1 MYKKILVAIAF
12 FAIVFGV
19 FGMVDTVSADA
30 GPHWKADRPSP
41 ATDTLDGNYFQVIN
55 LTMDTSPLATGK
67 LAGCNDT
74 EFGPWQIHA
83 VEADVA
89 TTTQYVRLRLEAE
102 GFLSDNVGALAAGI
116 YTTDLMGVPDF
127 GNWVACGKIDTEGVL
142 ELVGEIPAGHGYG
155 LVISSVGSFV
165 PVEGWWEYIRTWV
178 VVSDYESGGLILNT
192 LGDCGNPLDRSFQV
206 STQDPT
212 ADPTAGDFTSS
223 WTYAPIPG
231 SNWQWFLDAPAGVY
245 NLGVQDLGDAGHPD
259 EPFVAYYEDIA
270 IPGPGY
276 EMMIMPCEDA
286 TKVVTASVD
295 CAAQIEGADVFL
307 NISEGDGFLWDD
319 LTPGQLAAGT
329 YDGELSF
336 SITPWMYWD
345 LAIVKD
351 DDPMN
356 YFLVAQSFNAIDREI
371 TFDLCT
377 DGVDWIAPTEDE
389 DWDSAQGIF
398 VPPGNLDFQVFQ
410 LLGDV
415 FADGYKSENVVL
427 KVDPGCC
434 GDNEPIEFVQMWLDN
449 YDADCP
455 VCPDC
460 KDCDRAT
467 GAYEIPVDAPCC
479 PEGYL
484 CDVDRTG
491 KWWYKFIPTVVAQD
505 WGEDVLFGVGG
516 LPLAG
521 EVPDYTPIFG
531 DGPFYMDP
539 AGVSKLEYKASELA
553 ASGEVMHER
562 GLWYDDFGN
571 VIFDVEEW
579 AWTEKQGWV
588 LVDDIAPMYAL
599 QTTEQFLIDEHEFTV
614 LANDW
619 ETTPFGPVTAIG
631 RYTYAWWLEHGYLGD
646 IFGHESDMVETCC
659 ECNDWDVCDNPCPF
673 LEVPHYFDLYEDIYA
688 ISPDDVRMSGHW
700 AWSWVMA
707 MYEKGL
713 TTGVS
718 EFMYAPQDDV
728 TRAEMAVFLARIMED
743 LGMAPLGVTTQFVD
757 VPAGYWAYD
766 EILLLKDYNVVAGYP
781 GDGFMPEKT
790 IKRDEMSKMLELAFN
805 AIKIYSGADFY
816 WDENLT
822 VDPTGEIFADVG
834 ASYWAVQYIEELYFD
849 GLTDGCGYD
858 DENLYFCPDDL
869 VTRAQM
875 AKFVVTALQTEA
887 ETQGFW
893 PVLAPEK

>member
-116 YTTDLMGVPDF
+116 YTTDLNGVPDF

-206 STQDPT
+206 STQDPN
-212 ADPTAGDFTSS
+212 AVEGVDFTSS

-231 SNWQWFLDAPAGVY
+231 SMWQYFLDAPAGVY
-245 NLGVQDLGDAGHPD
+245 NLGVQDLGDAGHPE
-259 EPFVAYYEDIA
+259 EPFVAYYEDIP

-276 EMMIMPCEDA
+276 QMMLLPCLDA

-319 LTPGQLAAGT
+319 LTPGVLAAGT

-345 LAIVKD
+345 LAIVED

-371 TFDLCT
+371 TFDLCK
-377 DGVDWIAPTEDE
+377 DGVDWIQPIEDE
-389 DWDSAQGIF
+389 DWDSAKGLF
-398 VPPGNLDFQVFQ
+398 VPPGNLDEQWFD
-410 LLGDV
+410 LLDPG
-415 FADGYKSENVVL
+415 FETTEEILAKKNLGYGGENVVL

-434 GDNEPIEFVQMWLDN
+434 GDNVPIEFTKMWLDH
-449 YDADCP
+449 ALFDCP

-460 KDCDRAT
+460 VPVDQAS
-467 GAYEIPVDAPCC
+467 GGYEIPVTPPVC
-479 PEGYL
+479 P
-484 CDVDRTG
+484 VS
-491 KWWYKFIPTVVAQD
+491 
-505 WGEDVLFGVGG
+505 
-516 LPLAG
+516 
-521 EVPDYTPIFG
+521 YTHLR
-531 DGPFYMDP
+531 
-539 AGVSKLEYKASELA
+539 A
-553 ASGEVMHER
+553 HE
-562 GLWYDDFGN
+562 
-571 VIFDVEEW
+571 
-579 AWTEKQGWV
+579 T
-588 LVDDIAPMYAL
+588 
-599 QTTEQFLIDEHEFTV
+599 
-614 LANDW
+614 
-619 ETTPFGPVTAIG
+619 
-631 RYTYAWWLEHGYLGD
+631 
-646 IFGHESDMVETCC
+646 
-659 ECNDWDVCDNPCPF
+659 
-673 LEVPHYFDLYEDIYA
+673 
-688 ISPDDVRMSGHW
+688 
-700 AWSWVMA
+700 
-707 MYEKGL
+707 
-713 TTGVS
+713 
-718 EFMYAPQDDV
+718 
-728 TRAEMAVFLARIMED
+728 
-743 LGMAPLGVTTQFVD
+743 
-757 VPAGYWAYD
+757 
-766 EILLLKDYNVVAGYP
+766 
-781 GDGFMPEKT
+781 
-790 IKRDEMSKMLELAFN
+790 
-805 AIKIYSGADFY
+805 
-816 WDENLT
+816 
-822 VDPTGEIFADVG
+822 
-834 ASYWAVQYIEELYFD
+834 
-849 GLTDGCGYD
+849 
-858 DENLYFCPDDL
+858 
-869 VTRAQM
+869 
-875 AKFVVTALQTEA
+875 
-887 ETQGFW
+887 
-893 PVLAPEK
+893 